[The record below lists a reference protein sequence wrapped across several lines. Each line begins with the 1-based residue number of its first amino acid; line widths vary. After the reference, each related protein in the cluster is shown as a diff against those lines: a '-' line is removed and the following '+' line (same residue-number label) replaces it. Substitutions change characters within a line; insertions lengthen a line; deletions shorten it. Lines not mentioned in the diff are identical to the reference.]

1 MKFVLSKTADM
12 KDKTDEVIKSLTVGK
27 RYLKGKYKSN
37 CAANEGSEIP
47 GHWRT
52 FALSDPKE
60 KLFQNICKHQ
70 HKAKYGNHEHLKKIL
85 NSTELI
91 IQNAELRQKERLDCL

>member
-37 CAANEGSEIP
+37 CAANEGSEIS
-47 GHWRT
+47 GH
-52 FALSDPKE
+52 
-60 KLFQNICKHQ
+60 
-70 HKAKYGNHEHLKKIL
+70 
-85 NSTELI
+85 
-91 IQNAELRQKERLDCL
+91 